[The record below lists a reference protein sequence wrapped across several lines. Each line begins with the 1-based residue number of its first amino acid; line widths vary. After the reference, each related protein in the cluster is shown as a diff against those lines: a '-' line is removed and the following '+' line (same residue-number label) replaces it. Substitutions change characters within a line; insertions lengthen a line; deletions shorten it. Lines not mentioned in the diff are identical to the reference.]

1 MSMTFNILMSMP
13 TFLMIAGIWVFVSKR
28 NHLMNMLISL
38 EYIALMGFF
47 LILITSLFSGFEN
60 YLGMVFLI
68 SSVCEGSL
76 GVSILVNMVRS
87 YGSDQIS
94 TLSILS
100 L

>member
-1 MSMTFNILMSMP
+1 MLNILISMP
-13 TFLMIAGIWVFVSKR
+13 TFLMLVGIWVFVSKR

-47 LILITSLFSGFEN
+47 LILMTSFFSGFEN

-76 GVSILVNMVRS
+76 GVSILVSMVRS
-87 YGSDQIS
+87 HGSDHIS
-94 TLSILS
+94 VLSALS
-100 L
+100 S